1 MIKYNLTFCVLVA
14 SICAFG
20 QTNSPYFN
28 TGAVTFNSSAAEIGV
43 YKNPGSK
50 DLVLISG
57 REYGII
63 KRVGSND
70 EPFLSYFTVDEKN
83 NVKNFQKKANSK
95 FNEGPFCMTPN
106 GKRVYF
112 TRNDKSTTKSTRK
125 KEIKLYTA
133 EVNAKGKWSNIQPSN
148 INGRGYSTGHPAIS
162 PDGKYIVFV
171 SDMSDGLGGTDL
183 YIASINADGSIGE
196 ALNLGPKLNTSG
208 QELFPWFSPEGQ
220 LFFASNGLKGM
231 GGFDLWVTEIKNG
244 KDVFTPIN
252 LEAPI
257 NSSSDDIAIV
267 YHMDSKGYFSSN
279 REKNNDDVYTFNQLR
294 PIVFKVIMSGIVT
307 DLNTKDTLRDAN
319 LEIKNQKGEVIS
331 TLMTDK
337 NGAYTITLEPDQT
350 YTVEVK
356 KDNHKNEQFNL
367 STDFNTPKVKQN
379 VELENR
385 PNVSYVGTVSDSKS
399 KLALEGVAVTV
410 IDKETKKIL
419 LSIVTDKTGN
429 FMKAF
434 ENLKYGK
441 VQNFEIKLEKKE
453 YATKTI
459 DYSNTPTLTGEISI
473 NNKADLSIGKVEVG
487 ADLSKL
493 MDIKDI
499 YFDYGKFEIRTD
511 AAEALDKI
519 VAVMNEYP
527 AMVIELGSHTD
538 CRGTKAAN
546 KTLSDNRAK
555 TSAEYIKSRITT
567 PTRISWIGFGEAK
580 LKVNCPCEGTV
591 VSNCTEEEHA
601 KNRRTEFIVK
611 KVK

>member
-1 MIKYNLTFCVLVA
+1 MIKYTLTFCVLIA
-14 SICAFG
+14 SIFAYG

-50 DLVLISG
+50 DLLLISG

-70 EPFLSYFTVDEKN
+70 EPFLSYFSVDENN

-95 FNEGPFCMTPN
+95 FNEGPLCMTPN

-112 TRNDKSTTKSTRK
+112 TRNDKKTTKTTGK

-133 EVNAKGKWSNIQPSN
+133 EVNAKGKWSNIQLSN
-148 INGRGYSTGHPAIS
+148 MNGRGYSTGHPTIS

-171 SDMSDGLGGTDL
+171 SDMDDGLGGTDL

-220 LFFASNGLKGM
+220 LFFASNGLKGL

-252 LEAPI
+252 LESPI

-267 YHMDSKGYFSSN
+267 YHMNNKGYFSSN
-279 REKNNDDVYTFNQLR
+279 REKNNDDVYSFNQLR
-294 PIVFKVIMSGIVT
+294 PIVFKVIVSGIVT

-331 TLMTDK
+331 TLLTDK
-337 NGAYTITLEPDQT
+337 NGAYSITLEPDQT

-385 PNVSYVGTVSDSKS
+385 PNVSYMGTVTDSKS
-399 KLALEGVAVTV
+399 QLALEGVAVTV
-410 IDKETKKIL
+410 IDKETKKII
-419 LSIVTDKTGN
+419 LSIITDKTGN

-441 VQNFEIKLEKKE
+441 EQRFEITLEKTD
-453 YATKTI
+453 YVSKTL
-459 DYSNTPTLTGEISI
+459 DYSNIPTQTGEISI
-473 NNKADLSIGKVEVG
+473 NNQVDLSIGKVEIG
-487 ADLSKL
+487 ADLSTL
-493 MDIKDI
+493 MAIKEI
-499 YFDYGKFEIRTD
+499 YFDYGKFDIRPD

-519 VAVMNEYP
+519 VAIMNEYP
-527 AMVIELGSHTD
+527 TMVIELDSHTD
-538 CRGTKAAN
+538 CRGTKNAN
-546 KTLSDNRAK
+546 KKLSESRAMA
-555 TSAEYIKSRITT
+555 SAGYIKTKITT
-567 PTRISWIGFGEAK
+567 PTRISGVGLGESK
-580 LKVNCPCEGTV
+580 LKVNCPCEGAV
-591 VSNCTEEEHA
+591 VSPCSEEEHA
-601 KNRRTEFIVK
+601 KNRRTEFIIK

>member
-1 MIKYNLTFCVLVA
+1 MIKYTLTFCVLIA
-14 SICAFG
+14 SIFASG

-70 EPFLSYFTVDEKN
+70 EPFLSYFSVDEKN

-95 FNEGPFCMTPN
+95 FNEGPLCMTPN

-112 TRNDKSTTKSTRK
+112 TRNDKKTTKTTGK

-133 EVNAKGKWSNIQPSN
+133 EVNAKGKWSNIQLSN
-148 INGRGYSTGHPAIS
+148 MNGPGYSTGHPTIS

-171 SDMSDGLGGTDL
+171 SDMGDGLGGTDL
-183 YIASINADGSIGE
+183 YIASINGDGSIGE

-252 LEAPI
+252 LESPI

-267 YHMDSKGYFSSN
+267 YHMNGKGYFSSN
-279 REKNNDDVYTFNQLR
+279 REKNNDDVYSFNQLR
-294 PIVFKVIMSGIVT
+294 PIVFEVIMSGIVT

-331 TLMTDK
+331 TLLTDK
-337 NGAYTITLEPDQT
+337 NGAYSITLEPDQT

-385 PNVSYVGTVSDSKS
+385 PNVSYIGTVTDSKS
-399 KLALEGVAVTV
+399 QLALEGVAVTV
-410 IDKETKKIL
+410 IDKETKKII
-419 LSIVTDKTGN
+419 LSIITDKTGN

-434 ENLKYGK
+434 EDLKYGK
-441 VQNFEIKLEKKE
+441 EQSFEITLEKTD
-453 YATKTI
+453 YVSKTL
-459 DYSNTPTLTGEISI
+459 DYSNIPTQTGEISI
-473 NNKADLSIGKVEVG
+473 NNQVDLSIGKVEIG

-493 MDIKDI
+493 MSIKEI
-499 YFDYGKFEIRTD
+499 YFDYGKFDIRPD

-519 VAVMNEYP
+519 VAIMTEYP
-527 AMVIELGSHTD
+527 SMVIELDSHTD
-538 CRGTKAAN
+538 CRGSKDGN
-546 KTLSDNRAK
+546 KRLSENRAK
-555 TSAEYIKSRITT
+555 ASADYIKTKITT
-567 PTRISWIGFGEAK
+567 PTRISGVGLGESK
-580 LKVNCPCEGTV
+580 LKVNCPCEGAV
-591 VSNCTEEEHA
+591 VSPCSEEEHA
-601 KNRRTEFIVK
+601 KNRRTEFIIK

>member
-1 MIKYNLTFCVLVA
+1 MIKYTLTFCVLIA
-14 SICAFG
+14 SIFAYG

-50 DLVLISG
+50 DLLLISG

-70 EPFLSYFTVDEKN
+70 EPFLSYFSVDEKN

-95 FNEGPFCMTPN
+95 FNEGPLCMTPN

-112 TRNDKSTTKSTRK
+112 TRNDKKTTKTTGK

-133 EVNAKGKWSNIQPSN
+133 EVNAKGKWSNIQLSN
-148 INGRGYSTGHPAIS
+148 MNGRGYSTGHPTIS

-171 SDMSDGLGGTDL
+171 SDMDDGLGGTDL

-252 LEAPI
+252 LESPI

-267 YHMDSKGYFSSN
+267 YHMNNKGYFSSN
-279 REKNNDDVYTFNQLR
+279 REKNNDDVYSFNQLR
-294 PIVFKVIMSGIVT
+294 PIVFKVIVSGIVT

-331 TLMTDK
+331 TLLTDK
-337 NGAYTITLEPDQT
+337 NGAYSITLEPDQT

-385 PNVSYVGTVSDSKS
+385 PNVSYMGTVTDSKS
-399 KLALEGVAVTV
+399 QLALEGVAVTV
-410 IDKETKKIL
+410 IDKETKKII
-419 LSIVTDKTGN
+419 LSIITDKTGN

-441 VQNFEIKLEKKE
+441 EQRFEITLEKTD
-453 YATKTI
+453 YVSKTL
-459 DYSNTPTLTGEISI
+459 DYSNIPTQTGEISI
-473 NNKADLSIGKVEVG
+473 NNQVDLSIGKVEIG
-487 ADLSKL
+487 ADLSTL
-493 MDIKDI
+493 MAIKEI
-499 YFDYGKFEIRTD
+499 YFDYGKFDIRPD

-519 VAVMNEYP
+519 VAIMNEYP
-527 AMVIELGSHTD
+527 TMVIELDSHTD
-538 CRGTKAAN
+538 CRGTKNAN
-546 KTLSDNRAK
+546 KKLSESRAMA
-555 TSAEYIKSRITT
+555 SAGYIKTKITT
-567 PTRISWIGFGEAK
+567 PTRISGVGLGESK
-580 LKVNCPCEGTV
+580 LKVNCPCEGAV
-591 VSNCTEEEHA
+591 VSPCSEEEHA
-601 KNRRTEFIVK
+601 KNRRTEFIIK

>member
-1 MIKYNLTFCVLVA
+1 MIKYTLTFCVLIA
-14 SICAFG
+14 SIFAYG

-50 DLVLISG
+50 DLLLISG

-70 EPFLSYFTVDEKN
+70 EPFLSYFSVDEKN
-83 NVKNFQKKANSK
+83 NVKNFQKKANSI
-95 FNEGPFCMTPN
+95 FNEGPLCMTPN

-112 TRNDKSTTKSTRK
+112 TRNDKKTTKTTGK

-133 EVNAKGKWSNIQPSN
+133 EVNAKGKWSNIQLSN
-148 INGRGYSTGHPAIS
+148 MNGRGYSTGHPTIS

-171 SDMSDGLGGTDL
+171 SDMDDGLGGTDL

-220 LFFASNGLKGM
+220 LFFASNGLKGL

-252 LEAPI
+252 LESPI

-267 YHMDSKGYFSSN
+267 YHMNGKGYFSSN
-279 REKNNDDVYTFNQLR
+279 REKNNDDVYSFNQLR
-294 PIVFKVIMSGIVT
+294 PIVFKVIVSGIVT

-331 TLMTDK
+331 TLLTDK
-337 NGAYTITLEPDQT
+337 NGAYSITLEPDQT

-385 PNVSYVGTVSDSKS
+385 PNVSYIGTVTDSKS
-399 KLALEGVAVTV
+399 QLALEGVAVTV
-410 IDKETKKIL
+410 IDKETKKII
-419 LSIVTDKTGN
+419 LSIITDKTGN

-434 ENLKYGK
+434 EDLKYGK
-441 VQNFEIKLEKKE
+441 EQSFEITLEKTD
-453 YATKTI
+453 YVSKTL
-459 DYSNTPTLTGEISI
+459 DYSNIPTQTGEISI
-473 NNKADLSIGKVEVG
+473 NNQVDLSIGKVEIG
-487 ADLSKL
+487 ADLSTL
-493 MDIKDI
+493 MAIKEI
-499 YFDYGKFEIRTD
+499 YFDYGKFDIRPD

-519 VAVMNEYP
+519 VAIMNEYP
-527 AMVIELGSHTD
+527 TMVIELDSHTD
-538 CRGTKAAN
+538 CRGTKNAN
-546 KTLSDNRAK
+546 KKLSESRAMA
-555 TSAEYIKSRITT
+555 SAGYIKTKITT
-567 PTRISWIGFGEAK
+567 PTRISGVGLGESK
-580 LKVNCPCEGTV
+580 LKVNCPCEGAV
-591 VSNCTEEEHA
+591 VSPCSEEEHA
-601 KNRRTEFIVK
+601 KNRRTEFIIK

>member
-1 MIKYNLTFCVLVA
+1 MIKYTLTFCVLIA
-14 SICAFG
+14 SIFAYG

-70 EPFLSYFTVDEKN
+70 EPFLSYFSVDEKN

-95 FNEGPFCMTPN
+95 FNEGPLCMTPN

-112 TRNDKSTTKSTRK
+112 TRNDKKTTKTTGK

-133 EVNAKGKWSNIQPSN
+133 EVNAKGKWSNIQLSN
-148 INGRGYSTGHPAIS
+148 MNGRGYSTGHPTIS

-171 SDMSDGLGGTDL
+171 SDMDDGLGGTDL

-220 LFFASNGLKGM
+220 LFFASNGLKGL

-252 LEAPI
+252 LESPI

-267 YHMDSKGYFSSN
+267 YHMNNKGYFSSN
-279 REKNNDDVYTFNQLR
+279 REKNNDDVYSFNQLR
-294 PIVFKVIMSGIVT
+294 PIVFKVIVSGIVT

-331 TLMTDK
+331 TLLTDK
-337 NGAYTITLEPDQT
+337 NGAYSITLEPDQT

-385 PNVSYVGTVSDSKS
+385 PNVSYMGTVTDSKS
-399 KLALEGVAVTV
+399 QLALEGVAVTV
-410 IDKETKKIL
+410 IDKETKKII
-419 LSIVTDKTGN
+419 LSIITDKTGN

-441 VQNFEIKLEKKE
+441 EQRFEITLEKTD
-453 YATKTI
+453 YVSKTL
-459 DYSNTPTLTGEISI
+459 DYSNIPTQTGEISI
-473 NNKADLSIGKVEVG
+473 NNQVDLSIGKVEIG
-487 ADLSKL
+487 ADLSTL
-493 MDIKDI
+493 MAIKEI
-499 YFDYGKFEIRTD
+499 YFDYGKFDIRPD

-519 VAVMNEYP
+519 VAIMNEYP
-527 AMVIELGSHTD
+527 TMVIELDSHTD
-538 CRGTKAAN
+538 CRGTKNAN
-546 KTLSDNRAK
+546 KKLSESRAMA
-555 TSAEYIKSRITT
+555 SAGYIKTKITT
-567 PTRISWIGFGEAK
+567 PTRISGVGLGESK
-580 LKVNCPCEGTV
+580 LKVNCPCEGAV
-591 VSNCTEEEHA
+591 VSPCSEEEHA
-601 KNRRTEFIVK
+601 KNRRTEFIIK

>member
-1 MIKYNLTFCVLVA
+1 MIKYTLTFCVLIA
-14 SICAFG
+14 SIFAYG

-50 DLVLISG
+50 DLLLISG

-70 EPFLSYFTVDEKN
+70 EPFLSYFSVDEKN

-95 FNEGPFCMTPN
+95 FNEGPLCMTPN

-112 TRNDKSTTKSTRK
+112 TRNDKKTTKTTGK

-133 EVNAKGKWSNIQPSN
+133 EVNAKGKWSNIQLSN
-148 INGRGYSTGHPAIS
+148 MNGRGYSTGHPTIS

-171 SDMSDGLGGTDL
+171 SDMDDGLGGTDL

-220 LFFASNGLKGM
+220 LFFASNGLKGL

-252 LEAPI
+252 LESPI

-267 YHMDSKGYFSSN
+267 YHMNNKGYFSSN
-279 REKNNDDVYTFNQLR
+279 REKNNDDVYSFNQLR
-294 PIVFKVIMSGIVT
+294 PIVFEVIMSGIVT

-331 TLMTDK
+331 TLLTDK
-337 NGAYTITLEPDQT
+337 NGAYSITLEPDQT

-385 PNVSYVGTVSDSKS
+385 PNVSYMGTVTDSKS
-399 KLALEGVAVTV
+399 QLALEGVAVTV
-410 IDKETKKIL
+410 IDKETKKII
-419 LSIVTDKTGN
+419 LSIITDKTGN

-441 VQNFEIKLEKKE
+441 EQRFEITLEKTD
-453 YATKTI
+453 YVSKTL
-459 DYSNTPTLTGEISI
+459 DYSNIPTQTGEISI
-473 NNKADLSIGKVEVG
+473 NNQVDLSIGKVEIG
-487 ADLSKL
+487 ADLSTL
-493 MDIKDI
+493 MAIKEI
-499 YFDYGKFEIRTD
+499 YFDYGKFDIRPD

-519 VAVMNEYP
+519 VAIMNEYP
-527 AMVIELGSHTD
+527 TMVIELDSHTD
-538 CRGTKAAN
+538 CRGTKNAN
-546 KTLSDNRAK
+546 KKLSESRAMA
-555 TSAEYIKSRITT
+555 SAGYIKTKITT
-567 PTRISWIGFGEAK
+567 PTRISGVGLGESK
-580 LKVNCPCEGTV
+580 LKVNCPCEGAV
-591 VSNCTEEEHA
+591 VSPCSEEEHA
-601 KNRRTEFIVK
+601 KNRRTEFIIK

>member
-1 MIKYNLTFCVLVA
+1 MIKYTLTFCVLIA
-14 SICAFG
+14 SIFASG

-70 EPFLSYFTVDEKN
+70 EPFLSYFSVDENN

-95 FNEGPFCMTPN
+95 FNEGPLCMTPN

-112 TRNDKSTTKSTRK
+112 TRNDKKTTKTTGK

-133 EVNAKGKWSNIQPSN
+133 EVNAKGKWSNIQLSN
-148 INGRGYSTGHPAIS
+148 MNGRGYSTGHPTIS

-171 SDMSDGLGGTDL
+171 SDMDDGLGGTDL

-220 LFFASNGLKGM
+220 LFFASNGLKGL

-252 LEAPI
+252 LESPI

-267 YHMDSKGYFSSN
+267 YHMNNKGYFSSN
-279 REKNNDDVYTFNQLR
+279 REKNNDDVYSFNQLR
-294 PIVFKVIMSGIVT
+294 PIVFKVIVSGIVT

-331 TLMTDK
+331 TLLTDK
-337 NGAYTITLEPDQT
+337 NGAYSITLEPDQT

-385 PNVSYVGTVSDSKS
+385 PNVSYMGTVTDSKS
-399 KLALEGVAVTV
+399 QLALEGVAVTV
-410 IDKETKKIL
+410 IDKETKKII
-419 LSIVTDKTGN
+419 LSIITDKTGN

-441 VQNFEIKLEKKE
+441 EQRFEITLEKTD
-453 YATKTI
+453 YVSKTL
-459 DYSNTPTLTGEISI
+459 DYSNIPTQTGEISI
-473 NNKADLSIGKVEVG
+473 NNQVDLSIGKVEIG
-487 ADLSKL
+487 ADLSTL
-493 MDIKDI
+493 MAIKEI
-499 YFDYGKFEIRTD
+499 YFDYGKFDIRPD

-519 VAVMNEYP
+519 VAIMNEYP
-527 AMVIELGSHTD
+527 TMVIELDSHTD
-538 CRGTKAAN
+538 CRGTKNAN
-546 KTLSDNRAK
+546 KKLSESRAMA
-555 TSAEYIKSRITT
+555 SAGYIKTKITT
-567 PTRISWIGFGEAK
+567 PTRISGVGLGESK
-580 LKVNCPCEGTV
+580 LKVNCPCEGAV
-591 VSNCTEEEHA
+591 VSPCSEEEHA
-601 KNRRTEFIVK
+601 KNRRTEFIIK

>member
-1 MIKYNLTFCVLVA
+1 
-14 SICAFG
+14 
-20 QTNSPYFN
+20 
-28 TGAVTFNSSAAEIGV
+28 
-43 YKNPGSK
+43 
-50 DLVLISG
+50 
-57 REYGII
+57 
-63 KRVGSND
+63 
-70 EPFLSYFTVDEKN
+70 
-83 NVKNFQKKANSK
+83 
-95 FNEGPFCMTPN
+95 
-106 GKRVYF
+106 
-112 TRNDKSTTKSTRK
+112 
-125 KEIKLYTA
+125 
-133 EVNAKGKWSNIQPSN
+133 
-148 INGRGYSTGHPAIS
+148 
-162 PDGKYIVFV
+162 
-171 SDMSDGLGGTDL
+171 
-183 YIASINADGSIGE
+183 
-196 ALNLGPKLNTSG
+196 
-208 QELFPWFSPEGQ
+208 
-220 LFFASNGLKGM
+220 
-231 GGFDLWVTEIKNG
+231 
-244 KDVFTPIN
+244 
-252 LEAPI
+252 
-257 NSSSDDIAIV
+257 
-267 YHMDSKGYFSSN
+267 MDSKGYFSSN

-385 PNVSYVGTVSDSKS
+385 PNVSYMGTVTDSKS
-399 KLALEGVAVTV
+399 NLALEGVAVTV

-434 ENLKYGK
+434 ENLQYGK

-473 NNKADLSIGKVEVG
+473 NNKVDLSIGKVEVG

-555 TSAEYIKSRITT
+555 ASAEYIKSRITT
-567 PTRISWIGFGEAK
+567 PTRISGIGFGEAK

-591 VSNCTEEEHA
+591 VSNCPEEEHA

>member
-1 MIKYNLTFCVLVA
+1 MIKYTLTFCVLIA
-14 SICAFG
+14 SIFAYG

-50 DLVLISG
+50 DLLLISG

-70 EPFLSYFTVDEKN
+70 EPFLSYFSVDEKN

-95 FNEGPFCMTPN
+95 FNEGPLCMTPN

-112 TRNDKSTTKSTRK
+112 TRNDKKTTKTTGK

-133 EVNAKGKWSNIQPSN
+133 EVNAKGKWSNIQLSN
-148 INGRGYSTGHPAIS
+148 MNGRGYSTGHPTIS

-171 SDMSDGLGGTDL
+171 SDMDDGLGGTDL

-220 LFFASNGLKGM
+220 LFFASNGLKGL

-252 LEAPI
+252 LESPI

-267 YHMDSKGYFSSN
+267 YHMNNKGYFSSN
-279 REKNNDDVYTFNQLR
+279 REKNNDDVYSFNQLR
-294 PIVFKVIMSGIVT
+294 PIVFKVIVSGIVT

-331 TLMTDK
+331 TLLTDK
-337 NGAYTITLEPDQT
+337 NGAYSITLEPDQT

-385 PNVSYVGTVSDSKS
+385 PNVSYMGTVTDSKS
-399 KLALEGVAVTV
+399 QLALEGVAVTV
-410 IDKETKKIL
+410 IDKETKKII
-419 LSIVTDKTGN
+419 LSIITDKTGN

-441 VQNFEIKLEKKE
+441 EQRFEITLEKTD
-453 YATKTI
+453 YVSKTL
-459 DYSNTPTLTGEISI
+459 DYSNIPTQTGEISI
-473 NNKADLSIGKVEVG
+473 NNQVDLSIGKVEIG
-487 ADLSKL
+487 ADLSTL
-493 MDIKDI
+493 MAIKEI
-499 YFDYGKFEIRTD
+499 YFDYGKFDIRPD

-519 VAVMNEYP
+519 VAIMNEYP
-527 AMVIELGSHTD
+527 TMVIELDSHTD
-538 CRGTKAAN
+538 CRGTKNAN
-546 KTLSDNRAK
+546 KKLSESRAMA
-555 TSAEYIKSRITT
+555 SAGYIKTKITT
-567 PTRISWIGFGEAK
+567 PTRISGVGLGESK
-580 LKVNCPCEGTV
+580 LKVNCPCEGAV
-591 VSNCTEEEHA
+591 VSPCSEEEHA
-601 KNRRTEFIVK
+601 KNRRTEFIIK

>member
-1 MIKYNLTFCVLVA
+1 MIKYTLTFCVLIA
-14 SICAFG
+14 SIFAYG

-50 DLVLISG
+50 DLLLISG

-70 EPFLSYFTVDEKN
+70 EPFLSYFSVDEKN

-95 FNEGPFCMTPN
+95 FNEGPLCMTPN

-112 TRNDKSTTKSTRK
+112 TRNDKKTTKTTGK

-133 EVNAKGKWSNIQPSN
+133 EVNAKGKWSNIQLSN
-148 INGRGYSTGHPAIS
+148 MNGRGYSTVHPTIS

-171 SDMSDGLGGTDL
+171 SDMDDGLGGTDL

-220 LFFASNGLKGM
+220 LFFASNGLKGL

-252 LEAPI
+252 LESPI

-267 YHMDSKGYFSSN
+267 YHMNNKGYFSSN
-279 REKNNDDVYTFNQLR
+279 REKNNDDVYSFNQLR
-294 PIVFKVIMSGIVT
+294 PIVFKVIVSGIVT

-331 TLMTDK
+331 TLLTDK
-337 NGAYTITLEPDQT
+337 NGAYSITLEPDQT

-385 PNVSYVGTVSDSKS
+385 PNVSYMGTVTDSKS
-399 KLALEGVAVTV
+399 QLALEGVAVTV
-410 IDKETKKIL
+410 IDKETKKII
-419 LSIVTDKTGN
+419 LSIITDKTGN

-441 VQNFEIKLEKKE
+441 EQRFEITLEKTD
-453 YATKTI
+453 YVSKTL
-459 DYSNTPTLTGEISI
+459 DYSNIPTQTGEISI
-473 NNKADLSIGKVEVG
+473 NNKVDLSIGKVEIG
-487 ADLSKL
+487 ADLSTL
-493 MDIKDI
+493 MAIKEI
-499 YFDYGKFEIRTD
+499 YFDYGKFDIRPD

-519 VAVMNEYP
+519 VAIMNEYP
-527 AMVIELGSHTD
+527 TMVIELDSHTD
-538 CRGTKAAN
+538 CRGTKNAN
-546 KTLSDNRAK
+546 KKLSESRAMA
-555 TSAEYIKSRITT
+555 SAGYIKTKITT
-567 PTRISWIGFGEAK
+567 PTRISGVGLGESK
-580 LKVNCPCEGTV
+580 LKVNCPCEGAV
-591 VSNCTEEEHA
+591 VSPCSEEEHA
-601 KNRRTEFIVK
+601 KNRRTEFIIK

>member
-1 MIKYNLTFCVLVA
+1 MIKYTLTFCVLIA
-14 SICAFG
+14 SIFAYG

-50 DLVLISG
+50 DLLLISG

-70 EPFLSYFTVDEKN
+70 EPFLSYFSVDEKN

-95 FNEGPFCMTPN
+95 FNECPLCMTPN

-112 TRNDKSTTKSTRK
+112 TRNDKKTTKTTGK

-133 EVNAKGKWSNIQPSN
+133 EVNAKGKWSNIQLSN
-148 INGRGYSTGHPAIS
+148 MNCRGYSTGHPTIS

-171 SDMSDGLGGTDL
+171 SDMDDGLGGTDL

-220 LFFASNGLKGM
+220 LFFASNGLKGL

-252 LEAPI
+252 LESPI

-267 YHMDSKGYFSSN
+267 YHMNNKGYFSSN
-279 REKNNDDVYTFNQLR
+279 REKNNDDVYSFNQLR
-294 PIVFKVIMSGIVT
+294 PIVFKVIVSGIVT

-331 TLMTDK
+331 TLLTDK
-337 NGAYTITLEPDQT
+337 NGAYSITLEPDQT

-385 PNVSYVGTVSDSKS
+385 PNVSYMGTVTDSKS
-399 KLALEGVAVTV
+399 QLALEGVAVTV
-410 IDKETKKIL
+410 IDKETKKII
-419 LSIVTDKTGN
+419 LSIITDKTGN

-441 VQNFEIKLEKKE
+441 EQRFEITLEKTD
-453 YATKTI
+453 YVSKTL
-459 DYSNTPTLTGEISI
+459 DYSNIPTQTGEISI
-473 NNKADLSIGKVEVG
+473 NNQVDLSIGKVEIG
-487 ADLSKL
+487 ADLSTL
-493 MDIKDI
+493 MAIKEI
-499 YFDYGKFEIRTD
+499 YFDYGKFDIRPD

-519 VAVMNEYP
+519 VAIMNEYP
-527 AMVIELGSHTD
+527 TMVIELDSHTD
-538 CRGTKAAN
+538 CRGTKNAN
-546 KTLSDNRAK
+546 KKLSESRAMA
-555 TSAEYIKSRITT
+555 SAGYIKTKITT
-567 PTRISWIGFGEAK
+567 PTRISGVGLGESK
-580 LKVNCPCEGTV
+580 LKVNCPCEGAV
-591 VSNCTEEEHA
+591 VSPC
-601 KNRRTEFIVK
+601 
-611 KVK
+611 

>member
-1 MIKYNLTFCVLVA
+1 MIKYTLTFCVLIA
-14 SICAFG
+14 SIFAYG

-50 DLVLISG
+50 DLLLISG

-70 EPFLSYFTVDEKN
+70 EPFLSYFSVDEKN

-95 FNEGPFCMTPN
+95 FNEGPLCMTPN

-112 TRNDKSTTKSTRK
+112 TRNDKKTTKTTGK

-133 EVNAKGKWSNIQPSN
+133 EVNAKGKWSNIQLSN
-148 INGRGYSTGHPAIS
+148 MNGRGYSTGHPTIS

-171 SDMSDGLGGTDL
+171 SDMDDGLGGTDL

-220 LFFASNGLKGM
+220 LFFASNGLKGL

-252 LEAPI
+252 LESPI

-267 YHMDSKGYFSSN
+267 YHMNNKGYFSSN
-279 REKNNDDVYTFNQLR
+279 REKNNDDVYSFNQLR
-294 PIVFKVIMSGIVT
+294 PIVFKVIVSGIVT

-331 TLMTDK
+331 TLLTDK
-337 NGAYTITLEPDQT
+337 NGAYSITLEPDQT

-385 PNVSYVGTVSDSKS
+385 PNVSYMGTVTDSKS
-399 KLALEGVAVTV
+399 QLALEGVAVTV
-410 IDKETKKIL
+410 IDKETKKII
-419 LSIVTDKTGN
+419 LSIITDKTGN

-434 ENLKYGK
+434 EDLKYGK
-441 VQNFEIKLEKKE
+441 EQSFEITLEKTD
-453 YATKTI
+453 YVSKTL
-459 DYSNTPTLTGEISI
+459 DYSNIPTQTGEISI
-473 NNKADLSIGKVEVG
+473 NNQVDLSIGKVEIG
-487 ADLSKL
+487 ADLSTL
-493 MDIKDI
+493 MAIKEI
-499 YFDYGKFEIRTD
+499 YFDYGKFDIRPD

-519 VAVMNEYP
+519 VAIMNEYP
-527 AMVIELGSHTD
+527 TMVIELDSHTD
-538 CRGTKAAN
+538 CRGTKNAN
-546 KTLSDNRAK
+546 KKLSESRAMA
-555 TSAEYIKSRITT
+555 SAGYIKTKITT
-567 PTRISWIGFGEAK
+567 PTRISGVGLGESK
-580 LKVNCPCEGTV
+580 LKVNCPCEGAV
-591 VSNCTEEEHA
+591 VSPCSEEEHA
-601 KNRRTEFIVK
+601 KNRRTEFIIK